1 MSGASTVWHLGVK
14 ELRSLLHDKV
24 LFALVIYSF
33 TLGIYAAAD
42 HIPDTLNRAPIA
54 IVDEDRSQLSSR
66 IASALYPPY
75 FTPPADITAA
85 EMDQR
90 LDDGDVTFALVL
102 PVDLQRDVLR
112 GERPAIQ
119 LNVDATR
126 ISQAFTGSG
135 YVEEIVAA
143 EVAEFAR
150 HYREVPE
157 LPVALTSRARFN
169 PLLEFAWFGAV
180 MEIVNNVTM
189 LSIIL
194 TGAALIRE
202 REHGT
207 VEHLLV
213 MPVTPLQIMLSK
225 VWAMGLVVLLACSV
239 SIGVI
244 VRMLI
249 GMPIQGSMGLFLFGA
264 GVHLF
269 ATTSLGIFLATLARS
284 MPQFGLLVILVILP
298 LEMLSGGQTPR
309 ENMPEV
315 IQAVMM
321 LAPTTHFV
329 SLAQAILF
337 RGAGPGVVWPQ
348 VLALLAIGG
357 VLFALALARF
367 RSTVGAV
374 G

>member
-1 MSGASTVWHLGVK
+1 MSGAATVWHLGVK
-14 ELRSLLHDKV
+14 ELRSLLHDRV
-24 LFALVIYSF
+24 LFALVLYSF
-33 TLGIYAAAD
+33 TVGIYAAAE
-42 HIPDTLNRAPIA
+42 HIPETLHRAPIA
-54 IVDEDRSQLSSR
+54 IVDEDRSQLSER
-66 IASALYPPY
+66 IAGALYPPY
-75 FTPPADITAA
+75 FVAPLDITQS
-85 EMDQR
+85 EMDAR
-90 LDDGDVTFALVL
+90 LDEGDVTFALVL

-112 GERPAIQ
+112 GHRPAVQ

-135 YVEEIVAA
+135 YVQQIVSA
-143 EVAEFAR
+143 EVAEFVKR
-150 HYREVPE
+150 YREVPE
-157 LPVALTSRARFN
+157 LPVELTTRIRYN
-169 PLLEFAWFGAV
+169 PLLTFSWFGAV

-225 VWAMGLVVLLACSV
+225 VWAMGFIVLLACGL
-239 SIGVI
+239 SIGIV
-244 VRMLI
+244 VRMLLE
-249 GMPIQGSMGLFLFGA
+249 MPIEGSIALFLVGA
-264 GVHLF
+264 GLHLF
-269 ATTSLGIFLATLARS
+269 ATTSMGIFLATVARS

-309 ENMPEV
+309 ENMPEA
-315 IQAVMM
+315 IQALMS

-329 SLAQAILF
+329 SLAQSILF
-337 RGAGPGVVWPQ
+337 RGAGFGVVWPQ
-348 VLALLAIGG
+348 FLALIGIGG
-357 VLFALALARF
+357 VLFALALSRF